1 MKDFNEYKIKQLD
14 GDNKTSQTLATLAG
28 TTASLATIITIGNF
42 IVGNELVALQNVGI
56 SAAMVGYVVGYT
68 RRIKLNNTEKQRITE
83 NPDKYNSPK
92 DRLVEM
98 KEKIQHIKNN
108 LGMSTTASIGLG
120 LTTLANMALLAEGNN
135 IAVGAMLLSGTVTAL
150 DVLLTSKHI
159 KDLKDTKKRLSLLE
173 DIDEISKQ
181 PIPELI
187 ESKEDEK
194 RLLK

>member
-83 NPDKYNSPK
+83 NPDKCNSTK

-159 KDLKDTKKRLSLLE
+159 KDLKDKKKRLSLLE

-181 PIPELI
+181 PVPELI